1 MSVVMEV
8 QRGEINNAWEW
19 VRKSIIKQELL
30 ESDLEMLC
38 SSSFGRQVR
47 EEYFRSRKK
56 YIKV

>member
-47 EEYFRSRKK
+47 GEYFSLRKK